1 MTPSEKIGGS
11 VRRKLAVAA
20 HLAAMAALGANDL
33 GAPTAFGSGRSH
45 FGKLQQR
52 GGPLAHTLAFDDD
65 FAVLPEEKFQETVIN
80 TLQSVDKSVG
90 NQERR
95 IKTLEERQA
104 EILKAMPKDIKEP
117 LEIIEKL
124 KRTAN
129 DQQANIDT
137 LLRSIATFDEKIRA
151 HARFGFGNPIERVQR
166 DEEMRLRL
174 NLAVRL
180 ACSKGIEMVGDRLAA
195 KAKDILKVDI
205 DELAEAQRAQNI
217 RSAVNGAQQR
227 ALGEDTSPG
236 SLLIDDKL
244 AAEIYDTL
252 ATFGIWNTFQVDRLG
267 TQTTKYPVTTARPTA
282 NFILTEAGT
291 ISDGSFTGTSV
302 SNVVEVIAV
311 LINVALQLLQD
322 AEFDITSYVMNAFG
336 ESYSER
342 LDHACLGA
350 DGTADATNGGM
361 TGIFVGGTAATADA
375 GAGADDT
382 VEELEF
388 EDWTRCLLTVD
399 PIVLQ
404 RPSKW
409 WMHPQILVRAL
420 SIKDLSGRPI
430 FLTALEAPAPR
441 SIGTILGYPVV
452 PAYKAPST
460 NSANQK
466 VAAFGDPAGLV
477 VGLRSDYVFEA
488 SDHAR
493 WTTLERSFRGWG
505 RVGVKIRRALAFAM
519 LTLGA

>member
-1 MTPSEKIGGS
+1 MTSKLTGS
-11 VRRKLAVAA
+11 LRRKFGVAA
-20 HLAAMAALGANDL
+20 HLAALTALGANDV
-33 GAPTAFGSGRSH
+33 GAPIVLGSGRSH
-45 FGKLQQR
+45 FGQLYQR

-65 FAVLPEEKFQETVIN
+65 GDVAVLPEAEFQQKVIGAVGKVEKKI
-80 TLQSVDKSVG
+80 LS
-90 NQERR
+90 
-95 IKTLEERQA
+95 LEEKQA
-104 EILKAMPKDIKEP
+104 EILKAMPKDLKEP
-117 LEIIEKL
+117 LEAIEKL
-124 KRTAN
+124 KRSAN
-129 DQQANIDT
+129 DQQSNIET
-137 LLRSIATFDEKIRA
+137 LLRSMKAFDDKIRT
-151 HARFGFGNPIERVQR
+151 HARMGFGNPIQR
-166 DEEMRLRL
+166 IQSDPEMRCRL

-180 ACSKGIEMVGDRLAA
+180 ACSKGREMVPDQLAA
-195 KAKDILKVDI
+195 QFKEITGK
-205 DELAEAQRAQNI
+205 
-217 RSAVNGAQQR
+217 
-227 ALGEDTSPG
+227 ALGEDASPG
-236 SLLIDDKL
+236 SLLIDDAL

-252 ATFGIWNTFQVDRLG
+252 STFGVWNTFQVDRVSN
-267 TQTTKYPVTTARPTA
+267 QTVKYPVTTARPTA
-282 NFILTEAGT
+282 NFVLTEAGT
-291 ISDGSFTGTSV
+291 ISDGTFTGASV
-302 SNVVEVIAV
+302 SNVIEVIAV
-311 LINVALQLLQD
+311 LINVSLQLLQD
-322 AEFDITSYVMNAFG
+322 AEFDITGYVMNAFG

-361 TGIFVGGTAATADA
+361 TGVFVGGTAATADA

-404 RPSKW
+404 RAAKW

-420 SIKDLSGRPI
+420 SIKDSNGRPI

-460 NSANQK
+460 NSASQK
-466 VAAFGDPAGLV
+466 VAVFGDPAGMV
-477 VGLRSDYVFEA
+477 VGMRSDYVFEA

-505 RVGVKIRRALAFAM
+505 RAGTKIRRALAFAM